1 MYFVYIIKSKKND
14 SLYIGV
20 TNEVTRRLREHN
32 EGKTFSTKRYL
43 PWYLVYVEGYYNKG
57 DAEDREK
64 KLK

>member
-43 PWYLVYVEGYYNKG
+43 PWYLVYVEGYYNK
-57 DAEDREK
+57 
-64 KLK
+64 